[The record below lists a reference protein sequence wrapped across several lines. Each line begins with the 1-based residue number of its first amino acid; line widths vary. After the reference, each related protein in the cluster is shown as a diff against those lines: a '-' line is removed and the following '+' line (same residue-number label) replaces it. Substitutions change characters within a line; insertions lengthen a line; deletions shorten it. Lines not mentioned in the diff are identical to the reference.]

1 MVRQII
7 YPSSNK
13 ITLNL
18 PDELLGKEVEILAF
32 ELEKDDK
39 KLRNSMEKGKH
50 SSIIKGDKED
60 IYQRKKLDEF
70 YDNFQL
76 DFSNYKFDRNEA
88 NER

>member
-1 MVRQII
+1 
-7 YPSSNK
+7 
-13 ITLNL
+13 
-18 PDELLGKEVEILAF
+18 
-32 ELEKDDK
+32 
-39 KLRNSMEKGKH
+39 MEKGKH

-60 IYQRKKLDEF
+60 IYERKKLDEF